1 MTRNIG
7 GKDKL
12 IRIGVGTVIFL
23 FSIATNS
30 WFGFIGLVILT
41 TGLLNWCPAYSL
53 LGKNTW
59 CDLEDLEDEKKED

>member
-12 IRIGVGTVIFL
+12 IRIFVGSAIFL

-30 WFGFIGLVILT
+30 WFGFIGLIILT
-41 TGLLNWCPAYSL
+41 TGLLNWCPAYSIF
-53 LGKNTW
+53 GKNTW
-59 CDLEDLEDEKKED
+59 CDLDDLDNEKKED